1 MLALFHRSNTF
12 VFATPDRSA
21 NPSDG
26 SMDGRIDGSTDGR
39 IDGWLDQSQKG
50 EKIEDEALVVAE
62 ATFAGATELRLSAG
76 KKRHGIVE
84 LQ

>member
-1 MLALFHRSNTF
+1 
-12 VFATPDRSA
+12 
-21 NPSDG
+21 
-26 SMDGRIDGSTDGR
+26 MDGLTGR
-39 IDGWLDQSQKG
+39 RSSQG

-62 ATFAGATELRLSAG
+62 ATFAGGKELRLSAG